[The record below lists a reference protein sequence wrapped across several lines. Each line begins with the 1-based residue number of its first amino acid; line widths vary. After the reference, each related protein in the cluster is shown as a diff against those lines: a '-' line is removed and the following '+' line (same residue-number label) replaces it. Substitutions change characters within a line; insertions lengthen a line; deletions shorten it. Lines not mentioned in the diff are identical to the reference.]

1 MNTRR
6 YLEQIK
12 RLDSQIANKLKEI
25 HNLRL
30 MVGSIG
36 SINDSD
42 KVMTSPTKD
51 KIGVIVAKITDM
63 EREVDVMVDKRWK
76 IVTEIESV
84 KENESYDILARVYVL
99 GQDFKAIAIEKKMSY
114 RHFLRLHDK
123 AIMDFEILYGDVYE

>member
-1 MNTRR
+1 MNTRQ
-6 YLEQIK
+6 YLEQVK

-30 MVGSIG
+30 MVDSIG
-36 SINDSD
+36 SISDAD
-42 KVMTSPTKD
+42 KVQTSPTKD
-51 KIGVIVAKITDM
+51 KIGVIVAKIIDM
-63 EREVDVMVDKRWK
+63 EREVDLMVDKRWR

-99 GQDFKAIAIEKKMSY
+99 GQDFKAIAIEKSMSY

-123 AIMDFEILYGDVYE
+123 AIMDFESIYGVVYK

>member
-1 MNTRR
+1 MNTRQ
-6 YLEQIK
+6 YLEQVK

-36 SINDSD
+36 SINDAE
-42 KVMTSPTKD
+42 KVIASPTKD
-51 KIGVIVAKITDM
+51 KIGAIVAKITDM
-63 EREVDVMVDKRWK
+63 EREVDFMVDKRWK
-76 IVTEIESV
+76 IVTEIESL

-114 RHFLRLHDK
+114 RHFLRLHEK
-123 AIMDFEILYGDVYE
+123 AILDFETIYGAVFE

>member
-123 AIMDFEILYGDVYE
+123 AIMDFETLYGDVFE

>member
-1 MNTRR
+1 MNTRQ

-12 RLDSQIANKLKEI
+12 RLDTQIANKLKEI

-30 MVGSIG
+30 MVDSIG
-36 SINDSD
+36 SVSDAD
-42 KVMTSPTKD
+42 KVQTSPTKD
-51 KIGVIVAKITDM
+51 KIGVIVAKILDM
-63 EREVDVMVDKRWK
+63 EREVDLMVDKRWR

-84 KENESYDILARVYVL
+84 KENDSYDILARVYVL

-123 AIMDFEILYGDVYE
+123 AIADFETIYGVVYE

>member
-1 MNTRR
+1 MNTRQ
-6 YLEQIK
+6 YLEQVK

-36 SINDSD
+36 SINDAE
-42 KVMTSPTKD
+42 KVITSPTKD
-51 KIGVIVAKITDM
+51 KIGDIVAKITDM
-63 EREVDVMVDKRWK
+63 EREVDFMVDKRWK
-76 IVTEIESV
+76 IVTEIETV
-84 KENESYDILARVYVL
+84 KENDSYDILARVYVL

-123 AIMDFEILYGDVYE
+123 AILDFETIYGNVFE

>member
-30 MVGSIG
+30 MVWSIG

-63 EREVDVMVDKRWK
+63 EREVDFMVDKRWK